1 MKFIMWPAFRQQ
13 LRELPDDIQNL
24 AKQKFKLFKDKPYY
38 PYHPSLRIKQMKGF
52 PSVWEGHITREYV
65 FTFSRLIDEDS
76 GEIVFVFRKIGRHDI
91 YKNP

>member
-1 MKFIMWPAFRQQ
+1 
-13 LRELPDDIQNL
+13 
-24 AKQKFKLFKDKPYY
+24 
-38 PYHPSLRIKQMKGF
+38 MKGF